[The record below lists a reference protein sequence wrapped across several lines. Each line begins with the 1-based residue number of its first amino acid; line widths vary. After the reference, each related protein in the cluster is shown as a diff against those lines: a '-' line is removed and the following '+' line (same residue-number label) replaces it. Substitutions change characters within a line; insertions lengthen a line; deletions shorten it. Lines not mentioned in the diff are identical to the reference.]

1 MSLCKRPFSSL
12 SPFYLYT
19 RVLFYPGDHYFDIHV
34 RVGAGFA
41 GLTAAIEC
49 NRKGHHVTL
58 LDKSASLKALGDI
71 ISFASN
77 SGRIFQRWEGVE
89 KALDPINHK
98 SKCLVFQD
106 WHGSYITT
114 QYWDKEV
121 TYGKKFNGHRG
132 EIHQVVYQH
141 AVDRGIDIRLGQN
154 VTDYFETDTEA
165 GVTVSN
171 LDGSTTKLTADCVFA
186 AEGVRSPGRKIVLGY
201 IDRPKPSGYAIYRA
215 WFPSDA
221 LATNPRTSHLVV
233 NGDTHCGWIGP
244 DVHFLTASIKDGKDF
259 SWVLTH
265 KDEADIDESWSF
277 PGRVEDV
284 LRCLEG
290 WDPVAQD
297 IVKATPVD
305 KLVDYKLVYRDPL
318 PTFISPKARIALIG
332 DAAHPFLPTSIQ
344 GASQAMEDGV
354 TLAVC
359 LEKCAASAFDA
370 KQQQRPDVPLALRA
384 YEKIRYERVTRA
396 QGTGVSTREQWHKA
410 DWDKIRANPQSL
422 HLKREPW
429 LLDFDAEAHTY
440 DVYDDVA
447 AELSRMAV
455 QKKKPQQE
463 SMGEKYQSGGDGGP
477 VAMRESLQQEVDLLA

>member
-1 MSLCKRPFSSL
+1 M
-12 SPFYLYT
+12 
-19 RVLFYPGDHYFDIHV
+19 
-34 RVGAGFA
+34 
-41 GLTAAIEC
+41 
-49 NRKGHHVTL
+49 
-58 LDKSASLKALGDI
+58 
-71 ISFASN
+71 
-77 SGRIFQRWEGVE
+77 
-89 KALDPINHK
+89 
-98 SKCLVFQD
+98 
-106 WHGSYITT
+106 
-114 QYWDKEV
+114 
-121 TYGKKFNGHRG
+121 
-132 EIHQVVYQH
+132 
-141 AVDRGIDIRLGQN
+141 
-154 VTDYFETDTEA
+154 TDYFETDTEA
-165 GVTVSN
+165 GVTISSP
-171 LDGSTTKLTADCVFA
+171 DGFTTKLAADCVFA

-201 IDRPKPSGYAIYRA
+201 SDAPKPSGYAIYRA
-215 WFPSDA
+215 WFPSGS

-284 LRCLEG
+284 LKCLEG
-290 WDPVAQD
+290 WDPVAHD
-297 IVKATPVD
+297 IVKATPAD

-359 LEKCAASAFDA
+359 LEKCAASACDS
-370 KQQQRPDVPLALRA
+370 KQSPDVQLALRA
-384 YEKIRYERVTRA
+384 YEKIRYGRVTRA

-422 HLKREPW
+422 HLKREAW
-429 LLDFDAEAHTY
+429 LLDFDAEAHAY

-447 AELSRMAV
+447 AEVRRDLRAKSQTHAA
-455 QKKKPQQE
+455 
-463 SMGEKYQSGGDGGP
+463 GETYQSGGP
-477 VAMRESLQQEVDLLA
+477 ATVREPAQQEVGQLA